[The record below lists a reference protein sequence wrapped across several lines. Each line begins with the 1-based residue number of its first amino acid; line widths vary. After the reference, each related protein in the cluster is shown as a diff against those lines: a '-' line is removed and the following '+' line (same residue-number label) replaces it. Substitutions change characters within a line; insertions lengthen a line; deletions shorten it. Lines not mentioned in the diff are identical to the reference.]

1 MLGVLR
7 MLATAE
13 TVMKHIVSQ
22 VMVLADGMALAFAGG
37 ATAFAVA
44 SVLAMAPPF
53 VAHPSPARAG
63 ALLHYSARRA
73 RPLRASRPCTAARAA
88 CRHACLRLQR
98 RAITVWIP
106 SVRRSRH
113 QEHDQVDAEDGER
126 RPARRCHSPRPAAT
140 PT

>member
-22 VMVLADGMALAFAGG
+22 VMVLADGMALAFAGV

-53 VAHPSPARAG
+53 VVHPSPAPAG
-63 ALLHYSARRA
+63 TLLHYSVREAG
-73 RPLRASRPCTAARAA
+73 PLRALELVR
-88 CRHACLRLQR
+88 RLSS
-98 RAITVWIP
+98 APSAVEEIKLWIP
-106 SVRRSRH
+106 SVAVPAMSRT
-113 QEHDQVDAEDGER
+113 AR
-126 RPARRCHSPRPAAT
+126 FTPSTASAPAAPCHTPRPAAT
-140 PT
+140 PM